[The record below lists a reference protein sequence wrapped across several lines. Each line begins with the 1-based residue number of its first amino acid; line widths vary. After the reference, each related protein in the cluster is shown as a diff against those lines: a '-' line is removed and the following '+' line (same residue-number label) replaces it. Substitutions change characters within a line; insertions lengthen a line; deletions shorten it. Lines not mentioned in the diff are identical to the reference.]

1 MEVTILLAQIWG
13 PLILAIGLGVF
24 VSRDY
29 YLKIYR
35 DLDKETL
42 AMLIFAMV
50 AMAVGIIHVRIHN
63 AWGNLSEILISF
75 LGWALLAKG
84 LMFAIAP
91 KFVNRAG
98 DWVAK
103 AKVVPVAGIIMLI
116 IGAYLSWIG
125 YLG

>member
-1 MEVTILLAQIWG
+1 MDVTTLLAQIWG
-13 PLILAIGLGVF
+13 PVILAIGLGVL
-24 VSRDY
+24 VSRSY

-35 DLDKETL
+35 DLEKETL

-50 AMAVGIIHVRIHN
+50 AIAVGIIHIRIHN
-63 AWGNLSEILISF
+63 VWGNLSEILISF

-98 DWVAK
+98 DWAVKAK
-103 AKVVPVAGIIMLI
+103 AVPVAGIVMLI
-116 IGAYLSWIG
+116 IGAYLSWVG

>member
-1 MEVTILLAQIWG
+1 MHVTILLAQIWG
-13 PLILAIGLGVF
+13 PVILAIGLGVL

-35 DLDKETL
+35 DLEKETL

-50 AMAVGIIHVRIHN
+50 AIAVGIIHIRIHN
-63 AWGNLSEILISF
+63 VWGYFSEILISF
-75 LGWALLAKG
+75 LGWALLVKG

-98 DWVAK
+98 DWAAK
-103 AKVVPVAGIIMLI
+103 AKLVPVAGILMLI
-116 IGAYLSWIG
+116 IGVYLSWIG
-125 YLG
+125 YLS